1 MDAYRKSRSSV
12 QHELGCIVNGF
23 KNFERRSVH
32 LLTDRWGINCAGN
45 ENQRQNFT
53 MSFTGLSLGLVTPSL
68 KVK

>member
-1 MDAYRKSRSSV
+1 MDAHRKSRSSV

-53 MSFTGLSLGLVTPSL
+53 MSFTGLSLGFVTPSL